1 MKYTQEITDNG
12 NKPGILEEIYQTARR
27 SGEVGEFTADL
38 KACYA
43 GAPENMLYAAWYFR
57 LERAVEEPKKRE
69 AVGANWKLAAP
80 LAVLNGLVFWAL
92 SDPNF
97 MINTHIPTIV
107 LLSTGVAACFVMVF
121 LSFTAQKNILRSL
134 LAFLGLAAV
143 FTAAMLLAGLQSP
156 NNRNHYLDLLAVHLP
171 LLSVVGVGVSLIGL
185 KSSLENRFAFL
196 IKAIEVMITGGV
208 YLIAGVAFGMITVG
222 MFQSLSIEL
231 PDYLMRLIIAGG
243 IGLLPVLAVTTIFDP
258 KLEPASQD
266 FSQGLSKFIFTMM
279 RLLLPL
285 TLGVLVIF
293 VLVIPFNFMQPFINR
308 DVLIVYNAMLF
319 GIMGLLVGATPIH
332 AEELSERLQKVL
344 RWGILAVAVLAVLVS
359 VYALAAI
366 IYRTVGGGITMNR
379 MVVLGWNT
387 INIGLLIAIIVKQI
401 RKGGQA
407 WDRRIK
413 AVFSIGAFA
422 YTLWAVFVI
431 LSVPIFFR

>member
-1 MKYTQEITDNG
+1 
-12 NKPGILEEIYQTARR
+12 
-27 SGEVGEFTADL
+27 
-38 KACYA
+38 
-43 GAPENMLYAAWYFR
+43 
-57 LERAVEEPKKRE
+57 
-69 AVGANWKLAAP
+69 
-80 LAVLNGLVFWAL
+80 
-92 SDPNF
+92 
-97 MINTHIPTIV
+97 
-107 LLSTGVAACFVMVF
+107 
-121 LSFTAQKNILRSL
+121 
-134 LAFLGLAAV
+134 
-143 FTAAMLLAGLQSP
+143 
-156 NNRNHYLDLLAVHLP
+156 
-171 LLSVVGVGVSLIGL
+171 
-185 KSSLENRFAFL
+185 
-196 IKAIEVMITGGV
+196 
-208 YLIAGVAFGMITVG
+208 
-222 MFQSLSIEL
+222 
-231 PDYLMRLIIAGG
+231 
-243 IGLLPVLAVTTIFDP
+243 
-258 KLEPASQD
+258 
-266 FSQGLSKFIFTMM
+266 
-279 RLLLPL
+279 
-285 TLGVLVIF
+285 
-293 VLVIPFNFMQPFINR
+293 MQPFINR

-332 AEELSERLQKVL
+332 AEELSERLQKAL